1 MLNEHEFPPLSN
13 ACQRILSNI
22 SQSRFINMNLLV
34 IRNLL
39 MSTLS
44 PIYAGSVSEFVTP
57 LNISK
62 PVFTS
67 IATKCDVC
75 NASSV
80 S

>member
-1 MLNEHEFPPLSN
+1 M
-13 ACQRILSNI
+13 
-22 SQSRFINMNLLV
+22 
-34 IRNLL
+34 
-39 MSTLS
+39 LS